1 MNQIYHHYSEWED
14 FKAGM
19 WNTLHG
25 AEAEICLKK
34 AIEFTGDARLYGLW
48 MMRVIDQWP
57 ISCEVNLTN
66 GSINQR
72 AWIGHAACCLSIG
85 CPESITR
92 QAWHHLSDI
101 QQMEA
106 NAQADIA
113 IRTWK
118 SRKGIIECQN
128 SDSAR
133 LF

>member
-1 MNQIYHHYSEWED
+1 MVQIYHHYSKWED
-14 FKAGM
+14 WKAGM
-19 WNTLHG
+19 WNTVYG
-25 AEAEICLKK
+25 IEAGKYLDR
-34 AIEFTGDARLYGLW
+34 AIQFTGDAKLYGSW
-48 MMRVIDQWP
+48 MMRVIEQWP

-66 GSINQR
+66 DSINQR
-72 AWIGHAACCLSIG
+72 AWVGHAACCLGIG

-113 IRTWK
+113 IRTWME
-118 SRKGIIECQN
+118 RKGIIKCQN
-128 SDSAR
+128 LDSGK